1 MDILDELAEKF
12 ALTLDSELCNNSD
25 YLKTTALLHEITREL
40 PVKKATELENI
51 AADLTATAFNAG
63 IRSGLRLGARI
74 AVGLIGN
81 DK

>member
-12 ALTLDSELCNNSD
+12 ALSLDSKLCNNSD
-25 YLKTTALLHEITREL
+25 YLKATALLHEISREL

-51 AADLTATAFNAG
+51 AADLTAAAFNAG
-63 IRSGLRLGARI
+63 IRSGLRLGAKI
-74 AVGLIGN
+74 AVGLISN

>member
-12 ALTLDSELCNNSD
+12 ALTLDSQLCNDSD
-25 YLKTTALLHEITREL
+25 YLKATALLHEISREL
-40 PVKKATELENI
+40 PVKKATELEDTV
-51 AADLTATAFNAG
+51 ADLTAAAFNAG
-63 IRSGLRLGARI
+63 LRSGLRLGARI

>member
-12 ALTLDSELCNNSD
+12 ALKLDSELCNNCD
-25 YLKTTALLHEITREL
+25 YLKATGLLHEISREL
-40 PVKKATELENI
+40 PVKKATELEKT
-51 AADLTATAFNAG
+51 AADLAAAAFNAG
-63 IRSGLRLGARI
+63 ISSGLRLGARI